1 MPIFSDTMALPK
13 NKKSCLA
20 SAQRKSFFFF
30 EEDDSAL
37 LRPDTSVIPTAQL
50 GAFLECSWA
59 GRICVLQMKER
70 TV

>member
-1 MPIFSDTMALPK
+1 MPIFSYTMALPK

-20 SAQRKSFFFF
+20 SAQRKSFF

-37 LRPDTSVIPTAQL
+37 LCPDTSVIPTAQL
-50 GAFLECSWA
+50 RAFLECSWA
-59 GRICVLQMKER
+59 GKICVLQMKER